1 MHSTEPTSL
10 VSPVSSP
17 AAIDCLM
24 SGHQAIALSNQ
35 MMLYTVA
42 KASRLHIV
50 FTFLLVELTF
60 LLSSR
65 ILVLLVLGDKV
76 VHIALSFSE
85 LHLIHSLARVPV
97 QESLAAEHGCEVL
110 CDTLEHLLDRGRV
123 PGESHRH
130 FETLWWN
137 IANGGL
143 DIVRDPLNEVGA
155 VFILYVEHLLVNLLR
170 AHASP
175 EKRSGGEVTDVPRIC
190 STHHVLR
197 IEHLLSELR
206 DGQGA
211 VLLRAA
217 RGERREASH
226 EKVKTGERDEIHS
239 DLAQVAI
246 ELAREPEASCNAAH
260 RCAHQVIQIP
270 IGWRGK
276 LERAEAD
283 IVERFIIEKEAFVR
297 VLHELMEAEDRIVRF
312 HDCVRDLGA
321 GDDRERLHDAIWVFL
336 AYLGDEQG
344 THA

>member
-155 VFILYVEHLLVNLLR
+155 VFILHVEHLLVNLLR

-175 EKRSGGEVTDVPRIC
+175 EKRSGGEVTAVPRIC

-211 VLLRAA
+211 VLLRAT
-217 RGERREASH
+217 RGERREAGH
-226 EKVKTGERDEIHS
+226 EEVKTRERDEIHS

-246 ELAREPEASCNAAH
+246 ELAREAEARCDAAH
-260 RCAHQVIQIP
+260 RCAHQVIQISVS
-270 IGWRGK
+270 GCSQ
-276 LERAEAD
+276 LQRAEAD
-283 IVERFIIEKEAFVR
+283 IVQCFVIKKEALIG
-297 VLHELMEAEDRIVRF
+297 VLHELVKAEDGVVRL
-312 HDCVRDLGA
+312 HNRVRHLWA
-321 GDDRERLHDAIWVFL
+321 GDDRECLHDAIR
-336 AYLGDEQG
+336 
-344 THA
+344 